1 MTLSM
6 VAESRGMIRGN
17 LGNGSNL
24 LSHAF
29 ETALLSG
36 LRAFDSEPLTLYFRL
51 ANVDITHIFVPC
63 EQPVIVLRL
72 LVGEL

>member
-6 VAESRGMIRGN
+6 VAESRGMIRVN

-29 ETALLSG
+29 VSETALLSG
-36 LRAFDSEPLTLYFRL
+36 LRAFEPLTLYFRL

-63 EQPVIVLRL
+63 ELPVIVLRL